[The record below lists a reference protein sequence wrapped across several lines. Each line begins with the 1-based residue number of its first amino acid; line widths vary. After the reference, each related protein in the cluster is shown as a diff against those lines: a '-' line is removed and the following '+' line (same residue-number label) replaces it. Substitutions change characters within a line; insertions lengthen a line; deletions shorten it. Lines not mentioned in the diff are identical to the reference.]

1 MPAPTPPPAESGSGD
16 AVGRKS
22 FEDALD
28 ELEDIVGQLEAG
40 SKPLD
45 ESLALYEK
53 GVGALKHC
61 HSILDKAEKRIRI
74 LVRNAQGEPELREAE
89 IPDAGAGKKPSARRA
104 EPVAEVVTGDI
115 VVDSKNSTQLT
126 VDSDSPPRQN
136 LPPSVKPKPRT
147 TPGKPDAA
155 GGSLFGS
162 SQ

>member
-1 MPAPTPPPAESGSGD
+1 MPAPSSPPAEPNSGD
-16 AVGRKS
+16 AIARKS
-22 FEDALD
+22 FEDALA

-74 LVRNAQGEPELREAE
+74 LVRNAQGEPDLREAE
-89 IPDAGAGKKPSARRA
+89 IPDAGAGKKPSARRV
-104 EPVAEVVTGDI
+104 EPAAEVVTGDI
-115 VVDSKNSTQLT
+115 VVDSKNSEQQT
-126 VDSDSPPRQN
+126 VDSAPTPRQN
-136 LPPSVKPKPRT
+136 PTPSVKPKPRT

>member
-1 MPAPTPPPAESGSGD
+1 MSAPPSGESGD
-16 AVGRKS
+16 AIGRKS
-22 FEDALD
+22 FEDALN

-40 SKPLD
+40 TKPLD

-61 HSILDKAEKRIRI
+61 HGILDKAEKRIRV
-74 LVRNAQGEPELREAE
+74 LVKNARGEPELRDAE
-89 IPDAGAGKKPSARRA
+89 IPNAGAGKKPSSRRV
-104 EPVAEVVTGDI
+104 EPTEESDDDDSVE
-115 VVDSKNSTQLT
+115 DSKNSEQQT

-136 LPPSVKPKPRT
+136 LPPSVKQKPRT